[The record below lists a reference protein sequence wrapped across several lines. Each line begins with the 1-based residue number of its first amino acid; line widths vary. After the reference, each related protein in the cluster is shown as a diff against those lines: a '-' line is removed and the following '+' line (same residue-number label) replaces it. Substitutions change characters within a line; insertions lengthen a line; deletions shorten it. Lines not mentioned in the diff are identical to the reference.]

1 MNQSSLA
8 SLFGMSLSRR
18 SLAQRAAI
26 AGAGAGLALTAGGTR
41 FALAHQD
48 GTDADAYPEVVV
60 VAREMEFDVAESIE
74 GGFVR
79 VTLDNQGT
87 LDHHVMLMRA
97 NDGVP
102 IEDVLAAL
110 AEPSFDAV
118 FAVATSLGGPAA
130 GPGLSASVIVDLPA
144 GSYVLI
150 CAIPGPDGM
159 PHYQMGMQAVVEV
172 TEPAEALEA
181 PVADATVELM
191 EMMFHGMGD
200 TFAAGPATW
209 EVVNAGAAIHELL
222 VMQLAEGFT
231 SNMFLELVLAP
242 PTEATPGAEAATPA
256 GPPPFAVIGG
266 VAPMNPGETN
276 YLPLELVAGEYV
288 AICFVPDPE
297 TGAPHAALGMVMPFV
312 VE

>member
-1 MNQSSLA
+1 MNHLRITSMLEQ
-8 SLFGMSLSRR
+8 GLSRR
-18 SLAQRAAI
+18 SLLHRATI
-26 AGAGAGLALTAGGTR
+26 AGVGAGLALAAGGRLT
-41 FALAHQD
+41 LAHQ
-48 GTDADAYPEVVV
+48 GATVEADYPEVVI
-60 VAREMEFDVAESIE
+60 VAREMAFEVPASFE
-74 GGFVR
+74 GGFVKL
-79 VTLDNQGT
+79 TLDNQGAM
-87 LDHHVMLMRA
+87 DHHVMMLRV
-97 NDGVP
+97 NDDATV
-102 IEDVLAAL
+102 DDALAAL
-110 AEPSFDAV
+110 NEPSFGPV

-144 GSYVLI
+144 GAYVLI

-159 PHYQMGMQAVVEV
+159 PHYQMGMQAVVDV
-172 TEPAEALEA
+172 VEPTTSLAAPEAA
-181 PVADATVELM
+181 ATVELM
-191 EMMFHGMGD
+191 EMMFHGMGE
-200 TFAAGPATW
+200 TYTAGPTTW

-231 SNMFLELVLAP
+231 GEMFMGMVLAP
-242 PTEATPGAEAATPA
+242 PSEATPAEQAVVPD

-288 AICFVPDPE
+288 AICFVPDTE